1 MEREKEVQV
10 QVKVEE
16 DEEEE
21 LDLMEQLCSS
31 KQVVSHK
38 GLQPIINIIKV
49 RLYTKLPH
57 ILQFFKHLMEAPPSC
72 QALA

>member
-1 MEREKEVQV
+1 MEVEVEV
-10 QVKVEE
+10 E

-38 GLQPIINIIKV
+38 GSQPIINIIKV
-49 RLYTKLPH
+49 RLCTKLPH
-57 ILQFFKHLMEAPPSC
+57 TLQLLSTFSLTGKIL
-72 QALA
+72 